1 MGALALPKSK
11 AVHVT
16 PSLNSYHVSVRYS
29 AMRRCDTIKAAMM
42 FTFVPSSN
50 MSVMTEAAHVRPYAA
65 LGKT

>member
-1 MGALALPKSK
+1 
-11 AVHVT
+11 
-16 PSLNSYHVSVRYS
+16 
-29 AMRRCDTIKAAMM
+29 MM